1 MIGIV
6 HMNINEQI
14 LQIVSD
20 PSFDSFTAFELKK
33 AFVEKVGEDHFGVVD
48 MIHFICL
55 QMKLLAKNGVIE
67 RSRNERIF
75 SGIYVKKA
83 HFHIGE
89 STLLKLPLVELQE
102 KHIRY
107 KQQLLLNMGEAEEY
121 KKLCVE
127 YPDLQV
133 ELQPKYNSV
142 RKKNT
147 KILGNIKAIESLLNN
162 KST

>member
-1 MIGIV
+1 
-6 HMNINEQI
+6 MNVDEQI

-33 AFVEKVGEDHFGVVD
+33 AFVEKVGEEHFGVVE
-48 MIHFICL
+48 MIHFVCA

-67 RSRNERIF
+67 RSRKEHIF
-75 SGIYVKKA
+75 SSIYVKKA
-83 HFHIGE
+83 HFHVVK
-89 STLLKLPLVELQE
+89 STLLKSPRVELKE
-102 KHIRY
+102 KHISY
-107 KQQLLLNMGEAEEY
+107 KQQLLLGIGEAEEY

-133 ELQPKYNSV
+133 KLQAKYNSV
-142 RKKNT
+142 RDQNT
-147 KILGNIKAIESLLNN
+147 KILGKIKVIESLLNN